1 MLLQP
6 RKMKHRKW
14 QKGRTK
20 GIESRGTTIAF
31 GSFALKAMEAKWIK
45 SAQIEAARRAITR
58 TLKRKG
64 ELWIRIFP
72 DKPIT
77 TKGAETP
84 MGGGKGSV
92 DYYVFPIKPG
102 RIIFELDGVK
112 EDLAREA
119 FRKASDKL
127 PVKTKFIKSE

>member
-1 MLLQP
+1 
-6 RKMKHRKW
+6 MKHRKM
-14 QKGRTK
+14 QKGR
-20 GIESRGTTIAF
+20 SRGVERRGATIAF
-31 GSFALKAMEAKWIK
+31 GSFALKSMEEKWIK
-45 SAQIEAARRAITR
+45 ATQIEAARRAITR

-112 EDLAREA
+112 EDSAREA

-127 PVKTKFIKSE
+127 PVKTKFIKR